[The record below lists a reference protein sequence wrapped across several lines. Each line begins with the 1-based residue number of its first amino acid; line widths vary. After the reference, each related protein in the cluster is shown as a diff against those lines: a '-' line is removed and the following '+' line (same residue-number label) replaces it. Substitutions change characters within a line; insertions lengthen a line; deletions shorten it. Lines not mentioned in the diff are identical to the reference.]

1 MENIKHKFT
10 IEITEEGSV
19 IIKDQENGLTFTAGE
34 ALMLLDVLTQE
45 ESKLRKLAEK
55 ASPLPIRL
63 RFQKTE

>member
-1 MENIKHKFT
+1 VEDIKQKFK

-45 ESKLRKLAEK
+45 ESKLRELAQK

-63 RFQKTE
+63 RFRKTE